1 MIFVTVGTHEQPFNR
16 LVGYMDKW
24 AAEHDEEVIIQNGFT
39 KTEIKNCKSKN
50 IFDKEEF
57 DSLISKAR
65 LVITH
70 GGPCCFTS
78 VLKTGKIPI
87 VVPRQ
92 HKLGE
97 HVDDHQVDITREVSK
112 KYNNIIVV
120 EDIDKLGSVI
130 ADYDKLAK
138 GMNNTCIEFNN
149 GKFCEALSR
158 IVDDLFD

>member
-39 KTEIKNCKSKN
+39 KTEIKNCKSKD

-65 LVITH
+65 IVITH

-78 VLKTGKIPI
+78 VLKTGKIPV

-97 HVDDHQVDITREVSK
+97 HVDDHQVDITREVAR

-120 EDIDKLGSVI
+120 DDIDKLGSII
-130 ADYDKLAK
+130 ADYDKITQN
-138 GMNNTCIEFNN
+138 MNNRYIEFNN
-149 GKFCEALSR
+149 GKFCEALSG
-158 IVDDLFD
+158 IVDNLFE